1 MSWKVRSNLWVYG
14 LTRYW
19 LRGVIVFWLVFAS
32 LPWMAPVLM
41 KLGATGPA
49 NAIYRMYTPMCH
61 RFPFRSFFLFGEQAA
76 YPLAAAETDLVPFE
90 AYAGRSR
97 VADEMSAGLLPRPPF
112 GVRTLPEFAVA
123 YVQRVEGEE
132 GAVRAVPIEIPPD
145 LTPQSPAEAVNFA
158 RVQLTSSIFIGNEEM
173 GYKTAVCERDL
184 SIYAGLGLSAA
195 IYAIP
200 AVRRKLRPLPIW
212 LYVLIGVVPIG
223 LDGFSQ
229 LLSYA
234 PFSLWPTR
242 ETTPAFRVLTG
253 LLFGL
258 ATGWLG
264 YPNVELS
271 MRDTRRAIEA
281 KLHAAGI
288 IRR

>member
-1 MSWKVRSNLWVYG
+1 MNWKVRSNLWLYG

-19 LRGVIVFWLVFAS
+19 LHGVIVFWLVFAT

-49 NAIYRMYTPMCH
+49 SAIYRMYTPMCH

-76 YPLAAAETDLVPFE
+76 YPLAAAETELVPFE
-90 AYAGRSR
+90 AYAGQSR
-97 VADEMSAGLLPRPPF
+97 IPYEMRAGLLPRPPF

-123 YVQRVEGEE
+123 YTQRVEGAP
-132 GAVRAVPIEIPPD
+132 GGVAAVPIEIPPD
-145 LTPQSPAEAVNFA
+145 LTPHTPEEAVNFA
-158 RVQLTSSIFIGNEEM
+158 RVQLTSSIFIGNEAM

-184 SIYAGLGLSAA
+184 SIYAGLGLAA
-195 IYAIP
+195 LIYAIP

-212 LYVLIGVVPIG
+212 LYFFIGVVPIG
-223 LDGFSQ
+223 IDGFSQ

-253 LLFGL
+253 FLFGL

-264 YPNVELS
+264 YPNVGLS
-271 MRDTRRAIEA
+271 MRDTRRVIEA
-281 KLHAAGI
+281 KLQAAGI
-288 IRR
+288 IRK